1 MTVREMHIEINQ
13 SLQKVAANLT
23 RKYLSP
29 EIDWVLN
36 KIQNRFIQESL
47 RPVALNDPSLAK
59 YRFADQIRTD
69 ALKNLTV
76 TGRTIAAWEL
86 PGSQERVA
94 CFLPPD
100 YMFLMSD
107 VSNMYN
113 LCGALQVSTPLTKS
127 FTTLELSQS
136 SAGSGPYYVTGNA
149 ITVGATTINI
159 PASLPTFNTYTGY
172 NKKEDVVFLKDFIIY
187 KFRELGIDVYWER
200 YGNFYRPNKFI
211 IPNSVSTT
219 LLWDSIAVTSSA
231 VESFTINSLTL
242 PTGVPAITYT
252 TDNRLTSNY
261 DISSIYTPYYGPSIK
276 SPVSELSDHVL
287 YVYHDNNTIV
297 NSVNISYIRKP
308 KPISLSL
315 GLDCEISSSSHQ
327 TICDLAIEYIKGQ
340 QEDGQG
346 VEIKKQDNST
356 RVII

>member
-1 MTVREMHIEINQ
+1 
-13 SLQKVAANLT
+13 
-23 RKYLSP
+23 
-29 EIDWVLN
+29 
-36 KIQNRFIQESL
+36 
-47 RPVALNDPSLAK
+47 
-59 YRFADQIRTD
+59 
-69 ALKNLTV
+69 
-76 TGRTIAAWEL
+76 
-86 PGSQERVA
+86 
-94 CFLPPD
+94 
-100 YMFLMSD
+100 
-107 VSNMYN
+107 MYN
-113 LCGALQVSTPLTKS
+113 LCGALQVTTLLTKS

-136 SAGSGPYYVTGNA
+136 SAGSGPYYVTGNS
-149 ITVGATTINI
+149 ITIGTTTINI
-159 PASLPTFNTYTGY
+159 PAGLPTFNTYTGY

-211 IPNSVSTT
+211 IPNNVSTT

-231 VESFTINSLTL
+231 VETFNINSLTL
-242 PTGVPAITYT
+242 PTGVPAVTYT

-276 SPVSELSDHVL
+276 SPVSELSDHIL

-315 GLDCEISSSSHQ
+315 GLDCEISSAFHQ
-327 TICDLAIEYIKGQ
+327 TICDLSVEYIKGQ
-340 QEDGQG
+340 QEDGTG
-346 VEIKKQDNST
+346 VEIKKQDNNT